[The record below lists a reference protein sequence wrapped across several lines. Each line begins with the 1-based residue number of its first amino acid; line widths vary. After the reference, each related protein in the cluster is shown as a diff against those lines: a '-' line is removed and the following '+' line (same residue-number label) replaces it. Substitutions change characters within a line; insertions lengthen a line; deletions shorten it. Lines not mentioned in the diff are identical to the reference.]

1 MSTKLSCE
9 KAKETDTALM
19 SLGTSNRPMREEY
32 SYGDS
37 AAGVDYGWP
46 SRKDAT

>member
-19 SLGTSNRPMREEY
+19 SLGDFEQTDAR
-32 SYGDS
+32 
-37 AAGVDYGWP
+37 GVQLW
-46 SRKDAT
+46 